1 VIGSILFFATQE
13 VNEAIKKN
21 RAANEIIR
29 GMFELNILTNEYLMH
44 GEERAK
50 TQWQLKHD
58 SLRKLLK
65 EEEFKN
71 PEEMVLSKRMRENH
85 ESLKTTFFQM
95 FSNYEGYG
103 DEKGGVCQ
111 ELMDTKSRAMVSYA
125 YQLAAISSARVAASQ
140 QKAYLLVVLFV
151 LMMAV
156 VAAAVSFLIN
166 RGVVKPIGKLHEGT
180 EIIGSGN
187 LNYKVGTM
195 AKDEVGQLSR
205 AFDRMTTQLKESF
218 TGLRKEIT
226 ERKRAEEALRLASA
240 YNRSLIEASLDPLV
254 TIGSDGRIT
263 DVNVATEKVT
273 GHSREEL
280 IGTDF
285 MDYFSEPE
293 KAKAGY
299 QKVFQD
305 GFVQDYALEI
315 RHKDGHLTPVL
326 YNASVYRDEAGQ
338 VMGVFAA
345 ARDIT
350 EHKRAEEEIES
361 LAKFPSENPSPVL
374 RVGRDGTLLYANEA
388 SNMLLQDWQLEID
401 KPAPLVLREAASET
415 LTQQARTMVD
425 TEHGQRIISFFIAP
439 IVNAGYV
446 NFYGRDV
453 TERRRAEE
461 EIRNLNAELEK
472 RVRDRTAQ
480 LEAANKELE
489 AFSYSVSHDLRAP
502 LRAIDGFSRVIL
514 EDYTD
519 KLDDEGKRYLN
530 IIESNTKKMG
540 QLIDDLLV
548 FSRLGRQEI
557 RVSEM
562 NMGKLAK
569 AISEELKLA
578 VPERK
583 LKFTINTLIPAQGD
597 QAMIRQVFVNL
608 LSNAVKFTRPK
619 ENSVIEV
626 GGANEGDENIYFVKD
641 NGVGFDMQYVNKLF
655 GVFQRLHSAEEFE
668 GTGVGLAIVQ
678 RIIHRHG
685 GRVWAEGR
693 VNEGATFY
701 FSLPAKK

>member
-1 VIGSILFFATQE
+1 MRIKTRLQITTIFTITVALVIGSILFFATQE

-95 FSNYEGYG
+95 FSNYKGYG

-205 AFDRMTTQLKESF
+205 AFDRMTIQLKESF

-226 ERKRAEEALRLASA
+226 ERKQAEEALRLANT

-280 IGTDF
+280 IGADF

-299 QKVFQD
+299 QQVFQD

-315 RHKDGHLTPVL
+315 QHKDGHLTPVL
-326 YNASVYRDEAGQ
+326 YNASVYRDETGQ
-338 VMGVFAA
+338 GVGVFAA

-350 EHKRAEEEIES
+350 ERKRAEEE
-361 LAKFPSENPSPVL
+361 V
-374 RVGRDGTLLYANEA
+374 
-388 SNMLLQDWQLEID
+388 
-401 KPAPLVLREAASET
+401 
-415 LTQQARTMVD
+415 RT
-425 TEHGQRIISFFIAP
+425 
-439 IVNAGYV
+439 
-446 NFYGRDV
+446 
-453 TERRRAEE
+453 
-461 EIRNLNAELEK
+461 LNAELEQ
-472 RVRDRTAQ
+472 RVVQRTAQ
-480 LEAANKELE
+480 LEAVNKELE

-514 EDYTD
+514 EDYID
-519 KLDDEGKRYLN
+519 ELNDEGKRVLN
-530 IIESNTKKMG
+530 IIRNNTQKMG
-540 QLIDDLLV
+540 QLIDDLLL

-557 RVSEM
+557 SPSDISMTE
-562 NMGKLAK
+562 LAK
-569 AISEELKLA
+569 GVFEEIKSPA
-578 VPERK
+578 DERNLQFNMK
-583 LKFTINTLIPAQGD
+583 TLPLAQGD
-597 QAMIRQVFVNL
+597 RSMMKQVFANL
-608 LSNAVKFTRPK
+608 LSNAIKFTRSRK
-619 ENSVIEV
+619 MATIEI
-626 GGANEGDENIYFVKD
+626 GGINDGAENIYYVKD

-685 GRVWAEGR
+685 GRVWAEGK
-693 VNEGATFY
+693 VDEGATFY
-701 FSLPAKK
+701 FTLLRREEGRGTPKK